1 MSKINLPFWLQGY
14 ASQGLRYVGNPNIEV
29 APSSGKDDV
38 KRTAAWYANYML
50 CIALS
55 VS

>member
-1 MSKINLPFWLQGY
+1 LTARLCKSRSSI
-14 ASQGLRYVGNPNIEV
+14 RRNPNIEI

-55 VS
+55 VT